1 MSDLGA
7 HPGATTALSRSTSRR
22 TSRSTSRSTSRCTA
36 VWAIAVAGTLALQGC
51 SAGGGAS
58 PPETVVTTVTRTVS
72 PTTGP
77 TPQPFPTTGTT
88 SQGPSSTAAPH
99 DDGEEA
105 DDAHD
110 AAWFAQ
116 ADDACSIAIDEYGSW
131 KAKAGSGAA
140 PEALALGASAAA
152 TRAADSIS
160 ALPTPSTHEAL
171 GLRAAVVAWAGAYRS
186 LASAM
191 ERGRYSE
198 VTAAGDAAEAAA
210 NRIRSAAASAP
221 SCAAMTDRV

>member
-7 HPGATTALSRSTSRR
+7 HPDVTTARSRR
-22 TSRSTSRSTSRCTA
+22 RSRCTV
-36 VWAIAVAGTLALQGC
+36 VWAVTVAGALALQGC
-51 SAGGGAS
+51 SGGGGAS
-58 PPETVVTTVTRTVS
+58 PPETVVTTVTQTVPPTTES
-72 PTTGP
+72 TSQPLPTTGA
-77 TPQPFPTTGTT
+77 T
-88 SQGPSSTAAPH
+88 SQGRSATTTPH
-99 DDGEEA
+99 EDGEDA
-105 DDAHD
+105 DDTHDAHD
-110 AAWFAQ
+110 AAWLAK

-131 KAKAGSGAA
+131 KARAGSGAA
-140 PEALALGASAAA
+140 PEALALGAAAAA

-160 ALPTPSTHEAL
+160 ALPTPTTHEAL

-191 ERGRYSE
+191 DHGSYSE

-210 NRIRSAAASAP
+210 KRIRGAAEYAP